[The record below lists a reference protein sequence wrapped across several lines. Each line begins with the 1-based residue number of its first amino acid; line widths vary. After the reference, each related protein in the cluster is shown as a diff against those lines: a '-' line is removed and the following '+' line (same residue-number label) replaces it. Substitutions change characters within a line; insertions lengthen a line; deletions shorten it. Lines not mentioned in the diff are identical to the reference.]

1 LATSGADI
9 GAAWL
14 EDNGTELNEG
24 LLHFTRFGP
33 DLTVLSDTG
42 CLGSATAPQVALA
55 SAPTGWLVAEE
66 TAGFVHIF
74 ALDATETLRGTRDI
88 PLPAGGAGY
97 GDLKLIQQSQG
108 GPLLLWGTPFGHVVT
123 VNAQIL
129 AGDASDVGARVTL
142 TDVGEN
148 TITGVFTG
156 SGFELAWKH
165 QPADLGPADAIQLAH
180 VALDGTLRMDS
191 SIAGLVPASSPL
203 RLVWTGSEARLIYAG
218 WVTPPSL
225 VTPNPMT
232 AMFLL
237 RLTASG
243 STVGSPVQISPG
255 GELLDP
261 ASLLAVGDDVLGLRV
276 WIDNSGAE
284 HLDLRR
290 VSSRGATVWA
300 PFSVAQAPQYGA
312 TQMVQLG
319 ADAVVGWFETY
330 YQIAPRLG
338 LTKIALAP

>member
-14 EDNGTELNEG
+14 EANFTTPGEG

-42 CLGSATAPQVALA
+42 CLGSAIALQVDLA

-66 TAGFVHIF
+66 TAAGFIHISPLMRRRRS
-74 ALDATETLRGTRDI
+74 AVRAII
-88 PLPAGGAGY
+88 PLPMAGY

-108 GPLLLWGTPFGHVVT
+108 GPLLLWETGLGKAVT

-142 TDVGEN
+142 TDVGGSS
-148 TITGVFTG
+148 IAGVFTG
-156 SGFELAWKH
+156 SGFELAWSH
-165 QPADLGPADAIQLAH
+165 QPAGLPADAIQLAH

-191 SIAGLVPASSPL
+191 SIAGMVPAWPL

-218 WVTPPSL
+218 WVT
-225 VTPNPMT
+225 VTPNPT
-232 AMFLL
+232 IAMFLL

-243 STVGSPVQISPG
+243 ATVGSPVQISPG

-261 ASLLAVGDDVLGLRV
+261 ASLLAVGDDALGLRN
-276 WIDNSGAE
+276 WIDNSGA

-300 PFSVAQAPQYGA
+300 PFSFAQAPGYNA
-312 TQMVQLG
+312 MQMVQLG
-319 ADAVVGWFETY
+319 ADAIVGWFEGDA
-330 YQIAPRLG
+330 IAAPRLG

>member
-1 LATSGADI
+1 MATSGADI

-14 EDNGTELNEG
+14 EDNW

-42 CLGSATAPQVALA
+42 CLGSMTERVALA

-66 TAGFVHIF
+66 AGGAAGIIHIF
-74 ALDATETLRGTRDI
+74 ALDATGTLRGTRDI
-88 PLPAGGAGY
+88 PLPMPGY

-108 GPLLLWGTPFGHVVT
+108 GPLLLWETGLGKAVT

-142 TDVGEN
+142 SDVGGSS
-148 TITGVFTG
+148 IAGVFTG
-156 SGFELAWKH
+156 SGFELAWSH
-165 QPADLGPADAIQLAH
+165 QPDGLPIDAIQLAH

-191 SIAGLVPASSPL
+191 SIAGMVPAWPL

-218 WVTPPSL
+218 WLT
-225 VTPNPMT
+225 VTPNPT
-232 AMFLL
+232 IAMFLL

-243 STVGSPVQISPG
+243 ATVGSPVQISPG
-255 GELLDP
+255 GEILDP
-261 ASLLAVGDDVLGLRV
+261 ASLLAVGDDALGLRN
-276 WIDNSGAE
+276 WIDLSGA
-284 HLDLRR
+284 HLNLRR
-290 VSSRGATVWA
+290 VSSSGATVWA
-300 PFSVAQAPQYGA
+300 PFSFAQAPGYDA
-312 TQMVQLG
+312 MQMVQLG
-319 ADAVVGWFETY
+319 ADAIVGWYEGDV
-330 YQIAPRLG
+330 IAARLG